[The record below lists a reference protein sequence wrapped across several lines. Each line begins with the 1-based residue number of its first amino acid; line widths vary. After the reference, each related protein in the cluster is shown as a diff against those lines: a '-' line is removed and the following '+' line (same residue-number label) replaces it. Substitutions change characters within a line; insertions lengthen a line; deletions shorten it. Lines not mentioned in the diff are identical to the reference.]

1 MAGRREADGRHRVS
15 IERLEPPLAG
25 DEDARRSAITAA
37 FNGALGD
44 AIRACPEQY
53 FWYHRRWLNAPA
65 EGGERPPQ
73 PRPPASS

>member
-1 MAGRREADGRHRVS
+1 MS
-15 IERLEPPLAG
+15 IERLETPAAAG

-37 FNGALGD
+37 FNEALGN

-65 EGGERPPQ
+65 EGGGRPPQ
-73 PRPPASS
+73 SGTPSGS